1 MGFWSESKKVTHERV
16 KTQSL
21 SQKKNQHSVKK
32 KGFEVNYLLASFL
45 KHRQSRK
52 RFGLYKAKLLVL
64 EIQTNNGKLCV
75 YFTYFYAL
83 TFTRDCLVVRN
94 ILLPPTPQSR
104 VSTIYSQQLYEGIL
118 SKYTRLDGQCLCT
131 RKDNKIMDLPYLD
144 EYVIDL

>member
-21 SQKKNQHSVKK
+21 SQKKNQYSVKK
-32 KGFEVNYLLASFL
+32 KRFEVNYFTCIIFETPP
-45 KHRQSRK
+45 SRK
-52 RFGLYKAKLLVL
+52 RFGLYKAKLPVL

-104 VSTIYSQQLYEGIL
+104 VSTIYSQQLYEGIP
-118 SKYTRLDGQCLCT
+118 SKYTRLNGQCLCT
-131 RKDNKIMDLPYLD
+131 RKDNKIMDLPHLD